1 MTERTVL
8 LPTAE
13 HPITITPTGKHVTVR
28 VNGEVVAETDAA
40 LTLQESTYPAV
51 QYVPLADVVDSAL
64 RRSDNTTY
72 CPYKGEANYYHVVT
86 GASEATGKDTGASE
100 ATGKDTGASEAT
112 GKDTG
117 ASEATGKD
125 TVGGDTV
132 EDAIWTYEQPYPA
145 VGEIVGHV
153 AFYANKADV
162 TVG

>member
-51 QYVPLADVVDSAL
+51 QYVPLADVVGSVL

-72 CPYKGEANYYHVVT
+72 CPYKGEANYYHVTT
-86 GASEATGKDTGASE
+86 GAS
-100 ATGKDTGASEAT
+100 
-112 GKDTG
+112 
-117 ASEATGKD
+117 D
-125 TVGGDTV
+125 TVD
-132 EDAIWTYEQPYPA
+132 DAIWTYEQPYPA

>member
-13 HPITITPTGKHVTVR
+13 HPITVTPTGKHVTVR

-64 RRSDNTTY
+64 SRSDNTTY
-72 CPYKGEANYYHVVT
+72 CPYKGEASYYHVT
-86 GASEATGKDTGASE
+86 AGGG
-100 ATGKDTGASEAT
+100 
-112 GKDTG
+112 
-117 ASEATGKD
+117 
-125 TVGGDTV
+125 TVDDV
-132 EDAIWTYEQPYPA
+132 IWTYEQPYPA

>member
-51 QYVPLADVVDSAL
+51 QYVPLADVVGSAL

-86 GASEATGKDTGASE
+86 GASEATGKDT
-100 ATGKDTGASEAT
+100 
-112 GKDTG
+112 
-117 ASEATGKD
+117 
-125 TVGGDTV
+125 VGGDTV
-132 EDAIWTYEQPYPA
+132 DDAIWTYEQPYPA

>member
-112 GKDTG
+112 GKDN
-117 ASEATGKD
+117 
-125 TVGGDTV
+125 VGGDTV
-132 EDAIWTYEQPYPA
+132 DDAIWTYEQPYPA